1 MNNFI
6 TRVVFVGIALPVL
19 FAVAIFLPHFNHATI
34 ALLALVF
41 SVGSVLELRRIV
53 EPTGGMYRD
62 AAAVLFA
69 ALPST
74 VVFFSRLSMRGAGL
88 ASSWLSPLAIVCLL
102 LFMSSAFPIA
112 FPRRPES
119 VKSSIAVMGANAL
132 YLLYPGALST
142 AIIVILGAQNGP
154 GLMLMWFALIVF
166 GNDSLAWLA
175 GVTLGKHR
183 GIFAVS
189 PNKSL
194 EGLVAGMSGSIGFSY
209 AGAFLFPSVVPRNWL
224 ALGIIGMACGIAV
237 VVGDLFESAI
247 KRAGSVKDSG
257 TIVPG
262 RGGMLD
268 SYDSL
273 LFAAPVF
280 AGILG
285 MLGMLA

>member
-1 MNNFI
+1 MPIIFA
-6 TRVVFVGIALPVL
+6 IALFV
-19 FAVAIFLPHFNHATI
+19 PHLNHAAI
-34 ALLALVF
+34 ALLAMVF
-41 SVGSVLELRRIV
+41 SVGSVLELRRII
-53 EPTGGMYRD
+53 EPAGGTYRD
-62 AAAVLFA
+62 AAAVSFA
-69 ALPST
+69 ALPSI
-74 VVFFSRLSMRGAGL
+74 VVYFSRLSMRGAGL
-88 ASSWLSPLAIVCLL
+88 ATSWLSPLAIACIL
-102 LFMSSAFPIA
+102 LFIFSAFPVA
-112 FPRRPES
+112 FPRRLES
-119 VKSSIAVMGANAL
+119 VKSSIAVIGANAL
-132 YLLYPGALST
+132 YLFYPGALST

-154 GLMLMWFALIVF
+154 GLMLIWFALIVF

-183 GIFAVS
+183 GIFGVS

-224 ALGIIGMACGIAV
+224 ALGIIGLACGIAV
-237 VVGDLFESAI
+237 VTGDLFESAI
-247 KRAGSVKDSG
+247 KRAGCVKDSG

-285 MLGMLA
+285 LMGMLV